1 MGSLI
6 IFSSG
11 ILAATI
17 TVEAAGAW
25 VQSSVPAH
33 LRGRVRS
40 HLPCARAFSSQKCEA
55 PTRGNQ
61 SIGLI
66 SDPASMRR
74 IMRRNKEIERF
85 QRFC

>member
-40 HLPCARAFSSQKCEA
+40 HLP
-55 PTRGNQ
+55 
-61 SIGLI
+61 
-66 SDPASMRR
+66 
-74 IMRRNKEIERF
+74 
-85 QRFC
+85 

>member
-17 TVEAAGAW
+17 TVEAAEAW

-40 HLPCARAFSSQKCEA
+40 HLP
-55 PTRGNQ
+55 
-61 SIGLI
+61 
-66 SDPASMRR
+66 
-74 IMRRNKEIERF
+74 
-85 QRFC
+85 